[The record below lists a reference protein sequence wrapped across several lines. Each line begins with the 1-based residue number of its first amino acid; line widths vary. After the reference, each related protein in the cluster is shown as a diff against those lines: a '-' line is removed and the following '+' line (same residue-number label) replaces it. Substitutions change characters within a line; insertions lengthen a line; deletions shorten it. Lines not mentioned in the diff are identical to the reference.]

1 MSKEGAEMLRTV
13 MVGGSTMVTLG
24 KGVRSLQDEL
34 DGLGINLEE
43 EFQEVETELNVKPL
57 PEEFM
62 GDRTR
67 ILMEAAEE
75 LGYDARPMPKFVDF
89 SRCKK
94 CGMCVTGCPYGAKWT
109 AQNFLAEARK
119 AGARILTESH
129 VEHVLH
135 SNGEVKGVHV
145 RGKSGRF
152 DIEAEHVILA
162 AGGIGTPKI
171 LQRSGLEEA
180 GSDLFADLFVNT
192 YGMIDGA
199 DWGEEMGMGTIID
212 QFHGSDGFILS
223 PILDTQLDMLLY
235 LPLSKK
241 LRAFGRNRML
251 GLMTKIKDD
260 SSGKIE
266 PDGTIHKPVTE
277 GDRKKLEKGVRIS
290 KEILL
295 QAGARGESLYT
306 TRVRGGHLGGTAGM
320 NRIVNKDQEMEI
332 NGLFVSDASVL
343 PEAPGAPPVL
353 AIVALS
359 KRLSKLLLSEY
370 L

>member
-1 MSKEGAEMLRTV
+1 MEILIVGSGAGGATLAKELSIQGVSVTVLESGRYHKLGTERRAMGFYTGSFWKMRPGEMFKEGAGMLRTV

-75 LGYDARPMPKFVDF
+75 LGYDARPMPKFINF

-119 AGARILTESH
+119 AGARIL
-129 VEHVLH
+129 
-135 SNGEVKGVHV
+135 
-145 RGKSGRF
+145 
-152 DIEAEHVILA
+152 
-162 AGGIGTPKI
+162 
-171 LQRSGLEEA
+171 
-180 GSDLFADLFVNT
+180 
-192 YGMIDGA
+192 
-199 DWGEEMGMGTIID
+199 
-212 QFHGSDGFILS
+212 
-223 PILDTQLDMLLY
+223 
-235 LPLSKK
+235 
-241 LRAFGRNRML
+241 
-251 GLMTKIKDD
+251 
-260 SSGKIE
+260 
-266 PDGTIHKPVTE
+266 
-277 GDRKKLEKGVRIS
+277 
-290 KEILL
+290 ILL
-295 QAGARGESLYT
+295 QAGVRGEFFYT
-306 TRVRGGHLGGTAGM
+306 TRVRGGHLGGTAGI
-320 NRIVNKDQEMEI
+320 NRIVNKDQETEV

-343 PEAPGAPPVL
+343 PEAPGAPHVL
-353 AIVALS
+353 MIVALS